1 MTKLSNKS
9 ILVIGAGWEQLAL
22 VETLKNNGYYIIATH
37 PNITADGFK
46 ISDQYYVKDSRDI
59 SGHLSIAES
68 HHVEAIITDNCD
80 YSFYTASIVAAK
92 LKLPFASVQ
101 SAIYSNDKFA
111 QRVACKKHGIKQ
123 PEFIKIQTLEE
134 LVEAS
139 SFIGFPSILK
149 PIDSRGTFGV
159 TIINNLSDLQKAYFD
174 AINNSPARI
183 LIYEKFIA
191 GTLVTV
197 DGFCFSNGH
206 KSLTVASRKFEAGS
220 KPVTKE
226 IIYPA
231 LFDENINV
239 ELMKNHHQVI
249 TALNYKYGHTHG
261 EYILT
266 PNNEIYLVECTN
278 RGGGVYTS
286 TVIVPLL
293 TDIDLNEVL
302 LNQSLGTDKFEV
314 SDLSTAF
321 MKRSVMLTFLD
332 YEVGKVIDS
341 MNIEDMKKKDY
352 TVRFRSK
359 YGKNDMVESIENGAG
374 RHSMLVIKGR
384 DTDEVRNNLQAFKN
398 DFKIDYHQ

>member
-1 MTKLSNKS
+1 MISDKKKVL
-9 ILVIGAGWEQLAL
+9 IIGAGWEQMAL
-22 VETLKNNGYYIIATH
+22 IETLKNKGYYIIATH

-68 HHVEAIITDNCD
+68 HKVDAVITDNCD
-80 YSFYTASIVAAK
+80 YSFYTASILAAK

-101 SAIYSNDKFA
+101 SAIYSNDKYA
-111 QRVACKKHGIKQ
+111 QRVACKKRGILQ
-123 PEFIKIQTLEE
+123 PEFARIQTLEE

-139 SFIGFPSILK
+139 ASIGFPSILK

-159 TIINNLSDLQKAYFD
+159 TIINNMEELEKAYFD
-174 AINNSPARI
+174 AINNSPSRI
-183 LIYEKFIA
+183 LIFEKFIT

-197 DGFCFSNGH
+197 DGFCFNNGH
-206 KSLTVASRKFEAGS
+206 KSLTVASRKFESGS

-231 LFDENINV
+231 LFDEKINV
-239 ELMKNHHQVI
+239 ALMENHHKVI
-249 TALNYKYGHTHG
+249 TALNYNYGHTHG

-266 PNNEIYLVECTN
+266 PNDEIYLVECTN

-293 TDIDLNEVL
+293 TDINLNEVL
-302 LNQSLGTDKFEV
+302 INQSLGIDKLEV
-314 SDLSTAF
+314 EDISTGF

-332 YEVGKVIDS
+332 YEVGKVIDT
-341 MNIEDMKKKDY
+341 MNIDHMREKDY

-374 RHSMLVIKGR
+374 RHSMLVIKGKN
-384 DTDEVRNNLQAFKN
+384 TDEVRANLQAFKN
-398 DFKIDYHQ
+398 EFRIDYHQ